1 MIQDIFVGVLCVIV
15 LTVGVFGF
23 WLDNGNSFKKN
34 GSDESNGKKVI

>member
-23 WLDNGNSFKKN
+23 CLDNGYSFKKK
-34 GSDESNGKKVI
+34 GSDESNDKKVI

>member
-1 MIQDIFVGVLCVIV
+1 MIQNIFVGVLCVIV

-34 GSDESNGKKVI
+34 GSDESNDKKVI